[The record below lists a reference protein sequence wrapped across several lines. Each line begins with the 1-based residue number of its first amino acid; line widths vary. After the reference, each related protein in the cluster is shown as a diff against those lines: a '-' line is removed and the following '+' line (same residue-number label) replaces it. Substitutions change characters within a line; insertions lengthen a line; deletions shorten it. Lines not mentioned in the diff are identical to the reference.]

1 MMRGRACAV
10 VVSTMAS
17 AAVLVAPMAFAGPIT
32 PPPGPVTGTHKT
44 LTEVE
49 PRIAINATNTPG
61 DANSIFRITQPG
73 SYYLTGNVT
82 GEAAKN
88 GIEIGASGVTL
99 DLNGFDVV
107 GVTGSLDGISATAS
121 LRNVTVRNGSVRN
134 WGEDGVDLSTSLS
147 RMARVEAV
155 HTSGNAVDGI
165 RAGDGGLVVN
175 CHASYN
181 GEDGVSS
188 ALTVTGSVARNNGR
202 FGFSIN
208 VGGVIVDSAAFD
220 NTDYGIYA
228 SNGCT
233 IMRCSSR
240 SNGDGIIAF
249 GDSLIKECTVTLN
262 TGDGINGQQG
272 TTIIDCIA
280 SDNGADGIIVLSR
293 SLVRGN
299 TCSGNASDG
308 IFVSSS
314 GANRIEGNH
323 MSGNGRGLH
332 VIGPGNVIM
341 KNTASGN
348 TTVNWSIVANNIVA
362 PIIDRTAVVS
372 AAISGNSA
380 SSSLGTS
387 DETANFTY

>member
-1 MMRGRACAV
+1 MKMRASVCA
-10 VVSTMAS
+10 
-17 AAVLVAPMAFAGPIT
+17 AAVTCVVLLCAPGAHAGPIT
-32 PPPGPVTGTHKT
+32 PPPGPVTSTPGP
-44 LTEVE
+44 E

-61 DANSIFRITQPG
+61 DANSIFRIAQPG

-121 LRNVTVRNGSVRN
+121 LRNFTLRNGSVRN
-134 WGEDGVDLSTSLS
+134 WGDDGVDLSTSLS

-155 HTSGNAVDGI
+155 HASGNATDGI

-181 GEDGVSS
+181 GEDGISS
-188 ALTVTGSVARNNGR
+188 ALTVTGSVARNNGG
-202 FGFSIN
+202 FGFSITA
-208 VGGVIVDSAAFD
+208 GGVIVDSAAYD

-249 GDSLIKECTVTLN
+249 GDSLIKECTSTVN

-280 SDNGADGIIVLSR
+280 SDNGDDGIIVLSR

-299 TCSGNASDG
+299 TCNGNGSDG

-323 MSGNGRGLH
+323 MSGNGRGLY
-332 VIGPGNVIM
+332 VIGAGNVIL

-372 AAISGNSA
+372 GAISGNSA

-387 DETANFTY
+387 DETANFTF